1 MVGIFEST
9 EGNTSSARVMFVLG
23 LVWTILMTSVGLLW
37 LSWAVGE
44 AIAFFTATSG
54 VFVTLKLGQKAI
66 EKPSQS
72 TEVKPT
78 E

>member
-37 LSWAVGE
+37 LKWGVGE